1 MAVCLSVPSEFSR
14 AHFDSCGKISW
25 TRDSDLHP
33 LAGRFWPFLC
43 TSWARERASRDEYKK
58 NKTGTSTPAT
68 TGCAWGEAAIAQWTV
83 CLTECVSEMAWF
95 VCQRQA
101 SRERS
106 KINAVD
112 TCVSGK
118 VLLVKGS
125 TSLHH
130 YLHLCR
136 FDEADTDTEGNAA
149 AAALS
154 AALAALP
161 ASSAV
166 ISHIPTTEA
175 WT

>member
-1 MAVCLSVPSEFSR
+1 
-14 AHFDSCGKISW
+14 
-25 TRDSDLHP
+25 
-33 LAGRFWPFLC
+33 
-43 TSWARERASRDEYKK
+43 
-58 NKTGTSTPAT
+58 
-68 TGCAWGEAAIAQWTV
+68 
-83 CLTECVSEMAWF
+83 MAWF

-136 FDEADTDTEGNAA
+136 FDEADTDTEGAPAMNVDDMTGNVLNASTD
-149 AAALS
+149 LRHFRVE
-154 AALAALP
+154 LMF
-161 ASSAV
+161 
-166 ISHIPTTEA
+166 A
-175 WT
+175 WVLF